1 MMLEKDISFTFSAT
15 QKHIG
20 VSHAKFEEKKTDS
33 KELKM
38 KTCFLKNL
46 RFL

>member
-1 MMLEKDISFTFSAT
+1 MMLEKDISFTFFVT
-15 QKHIG
+15 QKRNG
-20 VSHAKFEEKKTDS
+20 VSHAKFEKKTDS